1 MNFSGGKG
9 MSSYFGMV
17 LALDFSFGMIL
28 LFLGAIFLM
37 ITNYVAVSTV
47 LILLIV
53 PIREYILSSY
63 MKYQPEFVV
72 CLLFLSLLIILKHV
86 ENLVK
91 IKNGTETTFGP
102 YLKNR

>member
-1 MNFSGGKG
+1 
-9 MSSYFGMV
+9 MSSYFGMI

-28 LFLGAIFLM
+28 LFLAAIFLM
-37 ITNYVAVSTV
+37 ITNYVAVATV

-53 PIREYILSSY
+53 PIREYVLSSY
-63 MKYQPEFVV
+63 MKFQSEFVV

-91 IKNGTETTFGP
+91 IKNGTETTFWSVF
-102 YLKNR
+102 KK